1 MKRAVF
7 FAALAVAAA
16 GNLGAADAQPAQIKF
31 AIPTPPQ
38 SSVTRGLTPW
48 AEEVTAASNGS
59 LQIQVFPGPG
69 VATIFNAYDRVV
81 NNVVEMAFGNF
92 GPLASQFPK
101 SGVAQLP
108 FETKNGTEASLGF
121 WRLYANGMIADE
133 YTNVKP
139 IALFT
144 FPGVHLHGKKVI
156 RNLADM
162 KGTKISG
169 QGKVITR
176 ALELLGA
183 SPIALTVAD
192 LYSALNRGTVESVAT
207 AWSAIQSF
215 KLDEQTSYH
224 LEVPLGADDVYVVMN
239 KDAYAK
245 LPEQAKATLDKASN
259 EVLVKR
265 MIAMI
270 DAALLAA
277 RNATAAMSG
286 HTIAQLAPDEEARW
300 AAAIKPV
307 IDEWTNETPNGRAVL
322 EAFRAEV
329 RKIRAGGV

>member
-1 MKRAVF
+1 MKLALVLAA
-7 FAALAVAAA
+7 FAAAAA
-16 GNLGAADAQPAQIKF
+16 GSPAPARAQPAPIKF

-48 AEEVTAASNGS
+48 AEEVTAASGGT

-92 GPLASQFPK
+92 GPLAQQFPK

-121 WRLYANGMIADE
+121 WRLYANGTIADE
-133 YTNVKP
+133 YTAVKP

-156 RNLADM
+156 KNLADM

-176 ALELLGA
+176 SLELLGA

-192 LYSALNRGTVESVAT
+192 LYSALSRGTVESVAT

-245 LPEQAKATLDKASN
+245 LPEQAKATIERAGN

-265 MIAMI
+265 MIVNI
-270 DAALLAA
+270 DRALKAA
-277 RNATAAMSG
+277 RDATAAMSG
-286 HTIAQLAPDEEARW
+286 HMIAQLPPDEEARW

-307 IDEWTNETPNGRAVL
+307 IDEWANDTPNGKAVL

-329 RKIRAGGV
+329 KKIRAGGV

>member
-1 MKRAVF
+1 MKKLAIV
-7 FAALAVAAA
+7 FAALAAAA
-16 GNLGAADAQPAQIKF
+16 GSPNTAQAQPTQIKF

-48 AEEVTAASNGS
+48 AEEVSAASNGT

-69 VATIFNAYDRVV
+69 VATIFNAYDRVK

-101 SGVAQLP
+101 SAVSTLP
-108 FETKNGTEASLGF
+108 FESKNGTEASLGF
-121 WRLYANGMIADE
+121 WRLYANGMVADE
-133 YTNVKP
+133 YTAVKP

-144 FPGVHLHGKKVI
+144 FPGVGLHGKKVI
-156 RNLADM
+156 KNLADM

-169 QGKVITR
+169 QGKTITR

-192 LYSALNRGTVESVAT
+192 LYSALSRGTVESVAT

-239 KDAYAK
+239 KDVYAK
-245 LPEQAKATLDKASN
+245 LPATAKATLDRMSN
-259 EVLVKR
+259 EILVKR
-265 MIAMI
+265 MITII
-270 DAALLAA
+270 DQALLSA

-286 HTIAQLAPDEEARW
+286 HTIAQLPPDEEARW
-300 AAAIKPV
+300 VAQIKPL
-307 IDEWTNETPNGRAVL
+307 IDEWTNETPNGKAVL